1 MFVPAMFVVSALAS
15 VLFALIG
22 VDSLVDPLPL
32 DRAVLVRHAMLGAGA
47 CLLVVLSQAWFALYL
62 LGSGRALFRAARETA
77 GAAPEW
83 LATAT
88 AARRRVLPWC
98 LVVPV
103 SALAVFLLGGGVFTG
118 LVAGRSHGLAFG
130 VSLLLQMVALGIE
143 GHELRRHERAF
154 ARADR
159 EVGLGEPRLERP
171 QGDC

>member
-15 VLFALIG
+15 LLFALIG

-32 DRAVLVRHAMLGAGA
+32 DRAVLVQHAMLGAGA
-47 CLLVVLSQAWFALYL
+47 CLLLVLSQTWFALYL
-62 LGSGRALFRAARETA
+62 LGSGRALCRAAGETA
-77 GAAPEW
+77 GPAPEW

-98 LVVPV
+98 FAVPI
-103 SALAVFLLGGGVFTG
+103 SALAVFLLGGAVFTG

-130 VSLLLQMVALGIE
+130 ASLLLQVVALGIE
-143 GHELRRHERAF
+143 GRELRRHERAF

-159 EVGLGEPRLERP
+159 EAGLGESRLERP
-171 QGDC
+171 RGAC